1 MPLLSQLDNGEASM
15 AYVIGPKCGLNEIK
29 LGLRIASMQYMLVMS
44 VVVAIVI
51 RVVLPFTYICYLP
64 GF

>member
-1 MPLLSQLDNGEASM
+1 M